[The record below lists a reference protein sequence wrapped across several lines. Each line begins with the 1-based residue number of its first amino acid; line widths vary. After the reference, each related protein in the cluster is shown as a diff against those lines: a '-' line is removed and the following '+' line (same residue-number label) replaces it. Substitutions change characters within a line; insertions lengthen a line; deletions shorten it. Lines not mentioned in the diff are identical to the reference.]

1 MNISLLPYLLGG
13 TAKYTT
19 DAQFVSS
26 RINKFVYGI
35 VGSMGLL
42 ILRVKQV
49 GL

>member
-1 MNISLLPYLLGG
+1 MNISFFPYLLGG

-26 RINKFVYGI
+26 IIDKFVYGK

-42 ILRVKQV
+42 ILQVRQV
-49 GL
+49 G